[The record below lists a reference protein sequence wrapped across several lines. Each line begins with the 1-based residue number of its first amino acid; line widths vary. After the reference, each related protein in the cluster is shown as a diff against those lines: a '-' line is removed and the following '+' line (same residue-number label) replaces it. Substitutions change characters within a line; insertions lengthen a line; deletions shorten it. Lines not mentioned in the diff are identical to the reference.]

1 MADLTTATIGG
12 GSSELVK
19 RNPQYHVGGTGP
31 TSLDLSVPL
40 YNGNKP
46 LTFFE
51 LDFGT
56 AVNTQVNPEEA
67 INVCI
72 EIVQKYATI
81 VIRGDLHSTNQVM
94 TFAIETPN
102 DSLDWDGNGA
112 ETLVEQIEDEI
123 IALGNL
129 SAGTPNQIDYRN
141 VTCTVKTSLNLA

>member
-19 RNPQYHVGGTGP
+19 RNPQYHVSGTGP
-31 TSLDLSVPL
+31 ASLDLSIPL

-56 AVNTQVNPEEA
+56 AVNTQLDPEEA

-94 TFAIETPN
+94 TFAVEQSN
-102 DSLDWDGNGA
+102 DSLDYDGAGA

-123 IALGNL
+123 IALGDQ
-129 SAGTPNQIDYRN
+129 SGGTPNQIDYRN

>member
-19 RNPQYHVGGTGP
+19 RNPQFHVGGSGP
-31 TSLDLSVPL
+31 ASLDLQVPL
-40 YNGNKP
+40 YNGHKP

-51 LDFGT
+51 VDFGT
-56 AVNTQVNPEEA
+56 AVNTQLDPEEA
-67 INVCI
+67 ISVVI
-72 EIVQKYATI
+72 EVIAQYCTI

-94 TFAIETPN
+94 TFAVEQPN
-102 DSLDWDGNGA
+102 DSLDYDGAGA

-123 IALGNL
+123 IALGDQ
-129 SAGTPNQIDYRN
+129 SSGTPNQIDYTG

>member
-12 GSSELVK
+12 GSSELIK
-19 RNPQYHVGGTGP
+19 RNPQYHVSGTGP
-31 TSLDLSVPL
+31 ASLDLSIPL

-56 AVNTQVNPEEA
+56 AVNTQLDPEEA

-94 TFAIETPN
+94 TFAVEAPN
-102 DSLDWDGNGA
+102 DSLDYDGNGA

-123 IALGNL
+123 IALGDL
-129 SAGTPNQIDYRN
+129 SAGTPNQIDYAG

>member
-19 RNPQYHVGGTGP
+19 RNPQYHVGSTGP
-31 TSLDLSVPL
+31 ASLDLSIPL

-56 AVNTQVNPEEA
+56 AVNTQLDPEEA

-94 TFAIETPN
+94 TFAVEQSN
-102 DSLDWDGNGA
+102 DSLDYDGSGA

-123 IALGNL
+123 IALGDQ
-129 SAGTPNQIDYRN
+129 SGGTPNQIDYTG